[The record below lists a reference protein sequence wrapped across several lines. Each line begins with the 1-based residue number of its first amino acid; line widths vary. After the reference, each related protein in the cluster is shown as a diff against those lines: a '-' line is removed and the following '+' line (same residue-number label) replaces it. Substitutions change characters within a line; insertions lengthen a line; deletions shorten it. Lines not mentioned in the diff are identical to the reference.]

1 MQKHFAS
8 KKANTMYRFL
18 MRLVKLHAAAG
29 KSGYLEN
36 PRGSMLWLTPGI
48 KKLLRLSGFKLH
60 TDMCQHGCLWKKRT
74 SFLIWNASVELPLCK
89 PLNHRCSATL
99 KRHLELTG
107 KSGSKLLTRAAQV
120 YPRKLASALAPQ
132 LCSPKPAPPT
142 CAPAVGN
149 GS

>member
-1 MQKHFAS
+1 
-8 KKANTMYRFL
+8 
-18 MRLVKLHAAAG
+18 MRLINLHAAAG
-29 KSGYLEN
+29 NSGYLVN

-48 KKLLRLSGFKLH
+48 NKLLRLPGFKLVH

-107 KSGSKLLTRAAQV
+107 KSGTIFLTRAAQV
-120 YPRKLASALAPQ
+120 YPRKLASALASQ
-132 LCSPKPAPPT
+132 FCSPDPDPPT
-142 CAPAVGN
+142 CTPAVGN